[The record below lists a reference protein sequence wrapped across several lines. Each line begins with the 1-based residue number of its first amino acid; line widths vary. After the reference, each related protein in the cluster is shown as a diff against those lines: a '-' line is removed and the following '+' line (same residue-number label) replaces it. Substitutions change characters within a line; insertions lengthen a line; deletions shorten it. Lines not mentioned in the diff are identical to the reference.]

1 MDIKTGSCPK
11 WRFNRLAFLQLM
23 NRRHFLQTAAA
34 ALPSLTIAQDARKKR
49 ILLRSSWQ
57 TVNIGDIA
65 HTPGM
70 LALLEKHL
78 PEYEVTLWPS
88 SVENGVAEML
98 EKRFPQLKI
107 LAKDAASKEEAFKT
121 HDFLL
126 HGSGP
131 GIVGQKSILEWA
143 EKTGKPYGIGGVT
156 WSHSEE
162 GVKVISGAK
171 FAFFRDSVSLALAK
185 EKGAIC
191 PIMEFGPDAT
201 FACDLV
207 NEEAA
212 SAWLKEVGLEDGK
225 FVCCI
230 PKLRNSPYWEIKK
243 GYKLDPVKHAR
254 NEEMKE
260 HDIGPL
266 RNAVIAV
273 VRQSPMKV
281 LLCPEDASQMKL
293 NKEMIY
299 DKLPEDV
306 KGKVVW
312 RETYWLT
319 DFAQSVYN
327 RSAGLFGNEQHSPIM
342 CIGHGI
348 PAIVCRYKEQTSKGF
363 MWKDIGLSEWLFDH
377 DFDEAEKGLTPAVL
391 AIVNDQPTA
400 KTKALKGKAV
410 ADERMKRMMDVL
422 RAELE
427 A

>member
-1 MDIKTGSCPK
+1 
-11 WRFNRLAFLQLM
+11 M
-23 NRRHFLQTAAA
+23 NRRQFLHTSLAASLPAFSSAQGA
-34 ALPSLTIAQDARKKR
+34 AKKR

-70 LALLEKHL
+70 LHLLEKHL
-78 PEYEVTLWPS
+78 PEYDVTLWPS
-88 SVENGVAEML
+88 SVENGVEEML
-98 EKRFPQLKI
+98 MKRFPKLKI
-107 LAKDAASKEEAFKT
+107 LAKDGEAKAAAFKT
-121 HDFLL
+121 HAFLL

-131 GIVGQKSILEWA
+131 GIVGQKSILEWT

-185 EKGAIC
+185 EKGATS

-207 NEEAA
+207 NDEPAV
-212 SAWLKEVGLEDGK
+212 AWLKEVGLEVGQ

-243 GYKLDPVKHAR
+243 GYKLDEKKHAR

-273 VRQSPMKV
+273 VRETPMKV

-306 KGKVVW
+306 KAKVVW
-312 RETYWLT
+312 RKDYWLT

-363 MWKDIGLSEWLFDH
+363 MWKDIGLTEWLFDH

-391 AIVNDQPTA
+391 AIVKDPATA
-400 KTKALKGKAV
+400 KAKALKGKAV
-410 ADERMKRMMDVL
+410 ADDRMKRMMDVL

-427 A
+427 K

>member
-1 MDIKTGSCPK
+1 
-11 WRFNRLAFLQLM
+11 M
-23 NRRHFLQTAAA
+23 NRRHLLKTALAASA
-34 ALPSLTIAQDARKKR
+34 ALPSFASAQTTKLGKR

-88 SVENGVAEML
+88 SVDNGVEEML
-98 EKRFPQLKI
+98 MKRFPKLKI
-107 LAKDAASKEEAFKT
+107 LPRDGAAKAEAFKT

-131 GIVGQKSILEWA
+131 GIVGQKSIIEWS

-156 WSHSEE
+156 WSGTKGSE
-162 GVKVISGAK
+162 GAKVISGAK
-171 FAFFRDSVSLALAK
+171 FAFFRDSVSLELAK
-185 EKGAIC
+185 SCGAHA

-207 NEEAA
+207 NDEPAA
-212 SAWLKEVGLEDGK
+212 AWLKEVGLEDGQ
-225 FVCCI
+225 FMCCI
-230 PKLRNSPYWEIKK
+230 PKLRNSPYWEMKK
-243 GYKLDPVKHAR
+243 GYAFDEKKHAR
-254 NEEMKE
+254 NESMKE

-266 RNAVIAV
+266 RRAVIAV
-273 VRQSPMKV
+273 VQQTPMKV

-299 DKLPEDV
+299 DQLPADV
-306 KGKVVW
+306 KSKVVW
-312 RETYWLT
+312 RENYWLT

-327 RSAGLFGNEQHSPIM
+327 RCAGLFGNEQHSPIM

-348 PAIVCRYKEQTSKGF
+348 PAIICRFKEQTSKGF

-377 DFDEAEKGLTPAVL
+377 DLDEPEKSLTPAVL
-391 AIVNDQPTA
+391 AIATDQPTA
-400 KTKALKGKAV
+400 RAKAAKGKAV

-422 RAELE
+422 RAELT
-427 A
+427 

>member
-1 MDIKTGSCPK
+1 
-11 WRFNRLAFLQLM
+11 M
-23 NRRHFLQTAAA
+23 NRRHFVKTTLAVA
-34 ALPSLTIAQDARKKR
+34 ALPSLVAAHGAKSRKH

-88 SVENGVAEML
+88 SVDNGVEEML
-98 EKRFPQLKI
+98 NKRFPKVKI
-107 LAKDAASKEEAFKT
+107 LGKEVGLKDEVFKT
-121 HDFLL
+121 YDFLL

-131 GIVGQKSILEWA
+131 GIVGQKSILEWV

-156 WSHSEE
+156 WGFSEE
-162 GVKVISGAK
+162 GLKVISGAK
-171 FAFFRDSVSLALAK
+171 FAFFRDSVSLELAK
-185 EKGAIC
+185 SKGATC

-201 FACDLV
+201 FACDLT
-207 NEEAA
+207 NDDPAA
-212 SAWLKEVGLEDGK
+212 AWLKEVGLEEGK

-230 PKLRNSPYWEIKK
+230 PKLRNSPYWEMKK
-243 GYKLDPVKHAR
+243 GYAFDPKKHAR

-273 VRQSPMKV
+273 VRETPMKV

-299 DKLPEDV
+299 DKLPDDV

-312 RETYWLT
+312 RESYWLT

-348 PAIVCRYKEQTSKGF
+348 PAIVCRFKEQTSKGF

-391 AIVNDQPTA
+391 AIVNDQSAAREKAIKA
-400 KTKALKGKAV
+400 KAI
-410 ADERMKRMMDVL
+410 ADGRMKRMMDVL

-427 A
+427 G

>member
-1 MDIKTGSCPK
+1 MHRRQFLTTT
-11 WRFNRLAFLQLM
+11 LA
-23 NRRHFLQTAAA
+23 AATSTA
-34 ALPSLTIAQDARKKR
+34 ALPHFASAQSAKAKKR

-78 PEYEVTLWPS
+78 PEYEITLWPS
-88 SVENGVAEML
+88 SVENGVDAML
-98 EKRFPQLKI
+98 MKRFPKLKI
-107 LAKDAASKEEAFKT
+107 MGKSAEEKKEAFGT

-131 GIVGQKSILEWA
+131 GLVGQKSILEWT

-156 WSHSEE
+156 WSGGGMDGGE
-162 GVKVISGAK
+162 GVEVLSGAK

-185 EKGAIC
+185 EKGAKS

-207 NEEAA
+207 SDAA
-212 SAWLKEVGLEDGK
+212 AAAWLAEVGLEEGK

-243 GYKLDPVKHAR
+243 GYVFDAKKHAR

-260 HDIGPL
+260 HDIAPL

-273 VRQSPMKV
+273 VQQTPMKV
-281 LLCPEDASQMKL
+281 LLCPEDSSQMRL
-293 NKEMIY
+293 NREMIY

-306 KGKVVW
+306 KKKVVW
-312 RETYWLT
+312 REQYWLT

-363 MWKDIGLSEWLFDH
+363 MWRDIGLNEWLFDH
-377 DFDEAEKGLTPAVL
+377 DLDEAEKGLTPAVL
-391 AIVNDQPTA
+391 AIVNDQATA
-400 KTKALKGKAV
+400 KAKALKAKGV
-410 ADERMKRMMDVL
+410 ADARMKRMMDVL

>member
-1 MDIKTGSCPK
+1 
-11 WRFNRLAFLQLM
+11 M
-23 NRRHFLQTAAA
+23 NRRRFLQQTGAALA
-34 ALPSLTIAQDARKKR
+34 VSSLPSLGAAAPKPRKR

-78 PEYEVTLWPS
+78 PEHEVTLWPS
-88 SVENGVAEML
+88 KVDNGVDAML
-98 EKRFPQLKI
+98 MKRFPKLKI
-107 LAKDAASKEEAFKT
+107 MELTGEAKAEAYKT

-131 GIVGQKSILEWA
+131 GIVALKSLAEWA
-143 EKTGKPYGIGGVT
+143 EMTGKPYGIGGVT
-156 WSHSEE
+156 WS
-162 GVKVISGAK
+162 GGGLNAVKVISDAK
-171 FAFFRDSVSLALAK
+171 FAFFRDSVSLELAK
-185 EKGAIC
+185 EKGATS
-191 PIMEFGPDAT
+191 PVLEFGPDAT
-201 FACDLV
+201 FASDLV
-207 NEEAA
+207 ADAPAA
-212 SAWLKEVGLEDGK
+212 AWLKEVGLEEGK

-230 PKLRNSPYWEIKK
+230 PKLRYTPYWEIKE
-243 GYKLDPVKHAR
+243 GYAPDPKKQAR

-266 RNAVIAV
+266 RDAVIAV

-299 DKLPEDV
+299 DKLPDDV
-306 KGKVVW
+306 KPRVVW
-312 RETYWLT
+312 RKDYWLT

-327 RSAGLFGNEQHSPIM
+327 RSLGLFGNEQHSPIM

-348 PAIVCRYKEQTSKGF
+348 PAIVCRFAEQTSKGF

-377 DFDEAEKGLTPAVL
+377 DKDEAHKGLTPAVL
-391 AIVNDQPTA
+391 AFVNDPATA
-400 KTKALKGKAV
+400 KAKALKGKAV
-410 ADERMKRMMDVL
+410 ADDRMKRMMDVL
-422 RAELE
+422 RAQLE

>member
-1 MDIKTGSCPK
+1 
-11 WRFNRLAFLQLM
+11 M
-23 NRRHFLQTAAA
+23 NRRHFLQTTAA
-34 ALPSLTIAQDARKKR
+34 ALPSFAIAQGSPKKR

-70 LALLEKHL
+70 LHLLEKHL

-88 SVENGVAEML
+88 SVDNGVAEML
-98 EKRFPQLKI
+98 MKRFPKLKI
-107 LAKDAASKEEAFKT
+107 MDKSAEAKAEAFKT

-131 GIVGQKSILEWA
+131 GIVGQKSIIEWS

-156 WSHSEE
+156 WSGEKGGE
-162 GVKVISGAK
+162 GAQVISGAK
-171 FAFFRDSVSLALAK
+171 FAFFRDSVSLQTAK
-185 EKGAIC
+185 DAGATS

-207 NEEAA
+207 NDEAA
-212 SAWLKEVGLEDGK
+212 AAWLNEVGLEDGK
-225 FVCCI
+225 FMCCI
-230 PKLRNSPYWEIKK
+230 PKLRNSPYWEMKK
-243 GYKLDPVKHAR
+243 GYKFDEKKHAR

-273 VRQSPMKV
+273 VKETDMKV

-299 DKLPEDV
+299 DKLPDDV
-306 KGKVVW
+306 KAKVVW
-312 RETYWLT
+312 RKDYWLT

-327 RSAGLFGNEQHSPIM
+327 RCAGLFGNEQHSPIM
-342 CIGHGI
+342 CIGHGT

-363 MWKDIGLSEWLFDH
+363 MWKDIGLSDWLFDH
-377 DFDEAEKGLTPAVL
+377 DLDEAEKGLTPAVL
-391 AIVNDQPTA
+391 AIAKDQPTA
-400 KTKALKGKAV
+400 RAKAGKAKAV
-410 ADERMKRMMDVL
+410 ADDRMKRMMDVL

-427 A
+427 G

>member
-1 MDIKTGSCPK
+1 
-11 WRFNRLAFLQLM
+11 M
-23 NRRHFLQTAAA
+23 NRRHFLRSTVAAA
-34 ALPSLTIAQDARKKR
+34 TAPSLAIAQSSPSRKR

-70 LALLEKHL
+70 LHLLEKYL
-78 PEYEVTLWPS
+78 PEYDVTLWPS
-88 SVENGVAEML
+88 SVDNGVAEML
-98 EKRFPQLKI
+98 MARFPKLKI
-107 LAKDAASKEEAFKT
+107 MAATDEAKKEAFET

-131 GIVGQKSILEWA
+131 GLFWQALVEWT
-143 EKTGKPYGIGGVT
+143 EKTGKPYGIGGIT
-156 WSHSEE
+156 WTSP
-162 GVKVISGAK
+162 GKGMVGLKVISEAK
-171 FAFFRDSVSLALAK
+171 FAFFRDSVSLELAK
-185 EKGAIC
+185 QKGATC

-207 NEEAA
+207 NDAAA
-212 SAWLKEVGLEDGK
+212 SAWLKEVGLEEGK

-230 PKLRNSPYWEIKK
+230 PKLRNTPYWEIKQ
-243 GYKLDPVKHAR
+243 GYAFDEKKHAR

-260 HDIGPL
+260 HDISPL

-273 VRQSPMKV
+273 VKQTPMKV

-299 DKLPEDV
+299 DKLPDDV
-306 KGKVVW
+306 KDRVVW
-312 RETYWLT
+312 RQDYWLT
-319 DFAQSVYN
+319 NFAQSVYN

-391 AIVNDQPTA
+391 AIVNDQATA
-400 KTKALKGKAV
+400 KAKALKAKAV
-410 ADERMKRMMDVL
+410 ADDRMKRMMEVL
-422 RAELE
+422 RKELE

>member
-1 MDIKTGSCPK
+1 
-11 WRFNRLAFLQLM
+11 M
-23 NRRHFLQTAAA
+23 NRRHFLHTTFAA
-34 ALPSLTIAQDARKKR
+34 ALPALASAQAAPRKR

-70 LALLEKHL
+70 LHLLEKHL
-78 PEYEVTLWPS
+78 PEYDVTLWPS

-98 EKRFPQLKI
+98 TKRFPKLMI
-107 LAKDAASKEEAFKT
+107 LAKDAAAKAEAFET

-131 GIVGQKSILEWA
+131 GIVGQKSILEWT

-156 WSHSEE
+156 WSGETGGE

-171 FAFFRDSVSLALAK
+171 FAFFRDSVSLDAAK
-185 EKGAIC
+185 KAGATS

-201 FACDLV
+201 FACDLI
-207 NEEAA
+207 NDEPAA
-212 SAWLKEVGLEDGK
+212 AWLREVGLEDGK

-243 GYKLDPVKHAR
+243 GYKLDEKKHAR

-260 HDIGPL
+260 HDIAPL

-273 VRQSPMKV
+273 VRETSMKV

-299 DKLPEDV
+299 DKLPDDV
-306 KGKVVW
+306 KSKVVW
-312 RETYWLT
+312 RKDYWLT

-391 AIVNDQPTA
+391 AIVKDPNTA
-400 KTKALKGKAV
+400 KAKAMRGKAV
-410 ADERMKRMMDVL
+410 ADDRMKRMMDVL

-427 A
+427 K

>member
-1 MDIKTGSCPK
+1 MHMD
-11 WRFNRLAFLQLM
+11 
-23 NRRHFLQTAAA
+23 RRHFLRTTLATA
-34 ALPSLTIAQDARKKR
+34 ALPSLALAQETKAKKR

-70 LALLEKHL
+70 LHLLEKHL
-78 PEYEVTLWPS
+78 PEYDVTLWPS

-98 EKRFPQLKI
+98 TMRFPKLKI
-107 LAKDAASKEEAFKT
+107 LAPTAEAKAEAFAT

-131 GIVGQKSILEWA
+131 GIVGQKSIIEWT

-156 WSHSEE
+156 WSGGKDHGEAI
-162 GVKVISGAK
+162 KVISGGK
-171 FAFFRDSVSLALAK
+171 FAFFRDSVSLELAK
-185 EKGAIC
+185 SKGATC

-207 NEEAA
+207 NDEPAA
-212 SAWLKEVGLEDGK
+212 AWLKEVGLEDGK

-230 PKLRNSPYWEIKK
+230 PKLRNTPYWEIKK
-243 GYKLDPVKHAR
+243 GVKFDEKKNAR

-260 HDIGPL
+260 HDIAPL

-273 VRQSPMKV
+273 VQQTPMKV

-306 KGKVVW
+306 KQKVVW
-312 RETYWLT
+312 RQDYWLT

-363 MWKDIGLSEWLFDH
+363 MWKDIGLGEWLFDH

-391 AIVNDQPTA
+391 AIVNDPATA
-400 KTKALKGKAV
+400 RAKALKGKAV
-410 ADERMKRMMDVL
+410 ADDRMKRMMDVL
-422 RAELE
+422 KASLE

>member
-1 MDIKTGSCPK
+1 M
-11 WRFNRLAFLQLM
+11 M
-23 NRRHFLQTAAA
+23 NRRHLLQTALAA
-34 ALPSLTIAQDARKKR
+34 SVPCFVRAQAAKAKKR

-70 LALLEKHL
+70 LHLLEEHL

-98 EKRFPQLKI
+98 MKRFPKLKI
-107 LAKDAASKEEAFKT
+107 LAKDGAAKEEAFKT

-131 GIVGQKSILEWA
+131 GIVGQKFITEWT

-156 WSHSEE
+156 WSGGGARKE

-171 FAFFRDSVSLALAK
+171 FAFFRDSVSLELAK
-185 EKGAIC
+185 KMGATS

-207 NEEAA
+207 NDEPAA
-212 SAWLKEVGLEDGK
+212 AWLKEVGLEEGK

-230 PKLRNSPYWEIKK
+230 PKLRNTPYWEIKK
-243 GYKLDPVKHAR
+243 GYAFDEKKHAR
-254 NEEMKE
+254 NEAMKE
-260 HDIGPL
+260 HDIAPL

-273 VRQSPMKV
+273 VKQTPMKV

-306 KGKVVW
+306 KAKVVW
-312 RETYWLT
+312 REHYWLT

-363 MWKDIGLSEWLFDH
+363 MWKDIGLGEWLFDH
-377 DFDEAEKGLTPAVL
+377 DLDEAKKGLVPAVL
-391 AIVNDQPTA
+391 AIVNDPATA
-400 KTKALKGKAV
+400 RAKALKGKAV

>member
-1 MDIKTGSCPK
+1 MK
-11 WRFNRLAFLQLM
+11 RRQFLKSGL
-23 NRRHFLQTAAA
+23 AAA
-34 ALPSLTIAQDARKKR
+34 AIPSAVSAQAIVPKRR

-70 LALLEKHL
+70 LALLEKYL
-78 PEYEVTLWPS
+78 PECEVTLWAS
-88 SVENGVAEML
+88 SVDHGVDGML
-98 EKRFPQLKI
+98 LKRFPTLKI
-107 LAKDAASKEEAFKT
+107 MPQTAEAKSNALAT

-131 GIVGQKSILEWA
+131 GIVAQKSIVEWI

-156 WSHSEE
+156 WSGGDGE
-162 GVKVISGAK
+162 GVKVISDAK
-171 FAFFRDSVSLALAK
+171 FAFFRDSVSLELAK
-185 EKGAIC
+185 AKGATC

-207 NEEAA
+207 NDA
-212 SAWLKEVGLEDGK
+212 SAVAWLNEVGLEEGK

-230 PKLRNSPYWEIKK
+230 PKLRNTPYWEIKK
-243 GYKLDPVKHAR
+243 GYAFDEKKHSR

-260 HDIGPL
+260 HDIAPL

-273 VRQSPMKV
+273 VRQTPLKV

-306 KGKVVW
+306 KKKVVW
-312 RETYWLT
+312 RQEYWLT
-319 DFAQSVYN
+319 DFAQSIYN
-327 RSAGLFGNEQHSPIM
+327 HSAGLFGNEQHSPIL

-348 PAIVCRYKEQTSKGF
+348 PAIVCRYREQTSKGF
-363 MWKDIGLSEWLFDH
+363 MWKDIGLDDWLFDH
-377 DFDEAEKGLTPAVL
+377 DFDEADKGLTPAVL
-391 AIVNDQPTA
+391 AIVNDPATA
-400 KTKALKGKAV
+400 KAKALKAKAI
-410 ADERMKRMMDVL
+410 ADARMKRMMDVL
-422 RAELE
+422 RAELLT
-427 A
+427 

>member
-1 MDIKTGSCPK
+1 
-11 WRFNRLAFLQLM
+11 M
-23 NRRHFLQTAAA
+23 NRRHFLQSTLAASL
-34 ALPSLTIAQDARKKR
+34 LPQITQAQEKPRKR

-70 LALLEKHL
+70 LHLLEKHL

-98 EKRFPQLKI
+98 TRRFPKLKI
-107 LAKDAASKEEAFKT
+107 MGRTAEEKAEAFKT

-131 GIVGQKSILEWA
+131 GIVGQKSIVEWTQ
-143 EKTGKPYGIGGVT
+143 KTGKPYGIAGVT
-156 WSHSEE
+156 WSGGNDGGE
-162 GVKVISGAK
+162 GVRVISGAK
-171 FAFFRDSVSLALAK
+171 FAFFRDSVSLELAK
-185 EKGAIC
+185 QKGATS

-207 NEEAA
+207 ADEPAA
-212 SAWLKEVGLEDGK
+212 RWLKEVGLEEGK
-225 FVCCI
+225 FMCCI
-230 PKLRNSPYWEIKK
+230 PKLRNSPYWEMKK
-243 GYKLDPVKHAR
+243 GYAFDPKKHAR

-273 VRQSPMKV
+273 ARQTPLKV
-281 LLCPEDASQMKL
+281 VLCPEDASQMKL

-299 DKLPEDV
+299 DKLSEDV
-306 KGKVVW
+306 KAKVVW
-312 RETYWLT
+312 RQDYWLT

-327 RSAGLFGNEQHSPIM
+327 RCAGLFGNEQHSPIM
-342 CIGHGI
+342 CIGHGV

-363 MWKDIGLSEWLFDH
+363 MWKDIGLGEWLFDH
-377 DFDEAEKGLTPAVL
+377 DLDEAEKGLTPAVL
-391 AIVNDQPTA
+391 AIANDPATA
-400 KTKALKGKAV
+400 KAKALKGKAV
-410 ADERMKRMMDVL
+410 ADDRMKRMMDAL

>member
-1 MDIKTGSCPK
+1 MK
-11 WRFNRLAFLQLM
+11 
-23 NRRHFLQTAAA
+23 RRHFLKTTLAAA
-34 ALPSLTIAQDARKKR
+34 ALSPIASAQASSAKKK

-70 LALLEKHL
+70 LHLLEKHL
-78 PEYEVTLWPS
+78 PDYEITLWPS
-88 SVENGVAEML
+88 SVDNGVEEML
-98 EKRFPQLKI
+98 MKRFPKLKI
-107 LAKDAASKEEAFKT
+107 MGKTTADKEEAFKT

-131 GIVGQKSILEWA
+131 GIVGQKHLVEWK

-156 WSHSEE
+156 WSGGKNAGEAIQ
-162 GVKVISGAK
+162 VISGAK
-171 FAFFRDSVSLALAK
+171 FAFFRDTISLELAK
-185 EKGAIC
+185 SKGATS

-207 NEEAA
+207 SDAPAA
-212 SAWLKEVGLEDGK
+212 AWLKEVGLEDGK
-225 FVCCI
+225 FMCCI
-230 PKLRNSPYWEIKK
+230 PKLRNTPYWEIKE
-243 GYKLDPVKHAR
+243 GVKFDEKKNAR

-260 HDIGPL
+260 HDISPL
-266 RNAVIAV
+266 RNAVIALAKETD
-273 VRQSPMKV
+273 MKIM
-281 LLCPEDASQMKL
+281 LCPEDSSHIKQ

-306 KGKVVW
+306 KKKVVW
-312 RETYWLT
+312 RKDYWLT

-348 PAIVCRYKEQTSKGF
+348 PAIVCRYKEQTSKGI

-391 AIVNDQPTA
+391 AIAKDQA
-400 KTKALKGKAV
+400 AARAKALKGKAV
-410 ADERMKRMMDVL
+410 ADDRMKRMMDVL

>member
-1 MDIKTGSCPK
+1 
-11 WRFNRLAFLQLM
+11 M
-23 NRRHFLQTAAA
+23 NRRHFLKATLAAA
-34 ALPSLTIAQDARKKR
+34 ALPSFASAQTPKAKKR

-70 LALLEKHL
+70 LHLLETHL

-88 SVENGVAEML
+88 SVDNGVEAML
-98 EKRFPQLKI
+98 MKRFPKLRIMGRTGDDK
-107 LAKDAASKEEAFKT
+107 KAAFDS

-131 GIVGQKSILEWA
+131 GIVGLKSIIEWT
-143 EKTGKPYGIGGVT
+143 ERTGKPYGIGGVT
-156 WSHSEE
+156 WSGDSGRES
-162 GVKVISGAK
+162 GSLKVISDAN

-185 EKGAIC
+185 EKGATS

-207 NEEAA
+207 NDAAA
-212 SAWLKEVGLEDGK
+212 SAWLKEVGLEEGQ
-225 FVCCI
+225 FMCCI
-230 PKLRNSPYWEIKK
+230 PKLRNSPYWEVKK
-243 GYKLDPVKHAR
+243 GFPFDEKKHAR

-273 VRQSPMKV
+273 VQQTPFKM

-306 KGKVVW
+306 KKKVVW
-312 RETYWLT
+312 RQEYWLT

-348 PAIVCRYKEQTSKGF
+348 PAIVCRFKEQTSKGF
-363 MWKDIGLSEWLFDH
+363 MWRDMGLSEWLFDH

-391 AIVNDQPTA
+391 AIVKNPAAA
-400 KTKALKGKAV
+400 KAKALKAKGIAH
-410 ADERMKRMMDVL
+410 DRMKRMMDVL
-422 RAELE
+422 RAELNG
-427 A
+427 

>member
-1 MDIKTGSCPK
+1 M
-11 WRFNRLAFLQLM
+11 Q
-23 NRRHFLQTAAA
+23 RRHFLKTTLATAVAFPA
-34 ALPSLTIAQDARKKR
+34 VISAQEAKPKKK

-70 LALLEKHL
+70 LHLLEKHL
-78 PEYEVTLWPS
+78 PEYDVTLWPS

-98 EKRFPQLKI
+98 MKRFPKLKI
-107 LAKDAASKEEAFKT
+107 MGKTGAEKEEAFKT

-131 GIVGQKSILEWA
+131 GIVGQKSIIEWK

-156 WSHSEE
+156 WGYSEE
-162 GVKVISGAK
+162 GLQVINGAK

-185 EKGAIC
+185 SKGATC

-207 NEEAA
+207 NDEAA

-225 FVCCI
+225 FMCCI
-230 PKLRNSPYWEIKK
+230 PKLRITPYWEIKK
-243 GYKLDPVKHAR
+243 GTKFDEKKHAR

-260 HDIGPL
+260 HDISPL

-273 VRQSPMKV
+273 VEQTDMKM

-299 DKLPEDV
+299 DKLPESV
-306 KGKVVW
+306 KKKVVW
-312 RETYWLT
+312 RQDYWLT

-348 PAIVCRYKEQTSKGF
+348 PAIVCRYREQTSKGF
-363 MWKDIGLSEWLFDH
+363 MWKDIGRSEWLFDH
-377 DFDEAEKGLTPAVL
+377 DLDEAEKGLTPAVL
-391 AIVNDQPTA
+391 AIAKDQAGA
-400 KTKALKGKAV
+400 KAKALAAKAV
-410 ADERMKRMMDVL
+410 ADARMKRMMDVL
-422 RAELE
+422 RTELE
-427 A
+427 G

>member
-1 MDIKTGSCPK
+1 MFMD
-11 WRFNRLAFLQLM
+11 
-23 NRRHFLQTAAA
+23 RRHFLRTTLATA
-34 ALPSLTIAQDARKKR
+34 ALPSLVPAQDAKAKKR

-70 LALLEKHL
+70 LHLLEKHL
-78 PEYEVTLWPS
+78 PEYDVTLWPS

-98 EKRFPQLKI
+98 TKRFPKLKI
-107 LAKDAASKEEAFKT
+107 LTPTAEAKKTAFET

-131 GIVGQKSILEWA
+131 GIVGQKSLVEWA

-156 WSHSEE
+156 WNGGKDNGEAI
-162 GVKVISGAK
+162 KVISGGK
-171 FAFFRDSVSLALAK
+171 FAFFRDSVSLELAK
-185 EKGAIC
+185 SKGATC

-207 NEEAA
+207 NDEPAT
-212 SAWLKEVGLEDGK
+212 AWLQEVGLEDGK

-230 PKLRNSPYWEIKK
+230 PKLRNTPYWEIKK
-243 GYKLDPVKHAR
+243 GVKFDEKKNAR

-260 HDIGPL
+260 HDIAPL

-273 VRQSPMKV
+273 VQQTPMKV

-306 KGKVVW
+306 KKKVVW
-312 RETYWLT
+312 RQDYWLT

-391 AIVNDQPTA
+391 AIVNDPAAA
-400 KTKALKGKAV
+400 KAKALKGKAV
-410 ADERMKRMMDVL
+410 ADDRMKRMMDVL
-422 RAELE
+422 RASLE

>member
-1 MDIKTGSCPK
+1 
-11 WRFNRLAFLQLM
+11 M
-23 NRRHFLQTAAA
+23 NRRHFLQSTLAAA
-34 ALPSLTIAQDARKKR
+34 SLPAFSIAQQKPRKR

-70 LALLEKHL
+70 LHLLEQHL
-78 PEYEVTLWPS
+78 PDYDVTLWPS

-98 EKRFPQLKI
+98 TKRFPKLKI
-107 LAKDAASKEEAFKT
+107 LGKDAAEKAEAFKS

-131 GIVGQKSILEWA
+131 GIVGQKSILEWT
-143 EKTGKPYGIGGVT
+143 ERTGKPYGIGGVT
-156 WSHSEE
+156 WSGASGGE

-171 FAFFRDSVSLALAK
+171 FAFFRDSVSLEAAK
-185 EKGAIC
+185 KAGASSR
-191 PIMEFGPDAT
+191 IMEFGPDAT

-207 NEEAA
+207 NDEPAA
-212 SAWLKEVGLEDGK
+212 AWLKEVGLEDGK

-243 GYKLDPVKHAR
+243 GYKLDEKKHAR
-254 NEEMKE
+254 NEAMKE

-266 RNAVIAV
+266 RQAVIAV
-273 VRQSPMKV
+273 ARQTPMKV

-299 DKLPEDV
+299 DKLPDDV
-306 KGKVVW
+306 KAKVVW
-312 RETYWLT
+312 RKDYWLT

-327 RSAGLFGNEQHSPIM
+327 RCAGLFGNEQHSPIM

-391 AIVNDQPTA
+391 AIVNDPATA
-400 KTKALKGKAV
+400 KAKALQGKAV
-410 ADERMKRMMDVL
+410 ADARMKRMMDAL

>member
-1 MDIKTGSCPK
+1 
-11 WRFNRLAFLQLM
+11 M
-23 NRRHFLQTAAA
+23 NRRNFLASTFAAS
-34 ALPSLTIAQDARKKR
+34 ALPAFAEAQTKAKKR

-70 LALLEKHL
+70 LHLLEKHL

-88 SVENGVAEML
+88 SVDNGVAEML
-98 EKRFPQLKI
+98 MARFPKLKI
-107 LAKDAASKEEAFKT
+107 MAATDEAKKEAFET

-131 GIVGQKSILEWA
+131 GISWQSTAEWT

-156 WSHSEE
+156 WSAPGKGIE
-162 GVKVISGAK
+162 GLKAINGAE
-171 FAFFRDSVSLALAK
+171 FAFFRDSVSLELARK
-185 EKGAIC
+185 RGATC

-207 NEEAA
+207 NDAPAA
-212 SAWLKEVGLEDGK
+212 AWLKEVGLEGGK

-243 GYKLDPVKHAR
+243 GYPFDEKKHAR
-254 NEEMKE
+254 NEAMKE
-260 HDIGPL
+260 HDIAPL
-266 RNAVIAV
+266 RNAVVAV
-273 VRQSPMKV
+273 VRQTPMKV

-306 KGKVVW
+306 KAKVVW
-312 RETYWLT
+312 RQDYWLT

-363 MWKDIGLSEWLFDH
+363 MWKDIGLGEWLFDH
-377 DFDEAEKGLTPAVL
+377 DFDEAQKGLTPAVL
-391 AIVNDQPTA
+391 AIVNDQAAA
-400 KTKALKGKAV
+400 KAKALKGKVV
-410 ADERMKRMMDVL
+410 ADDRMKRMMDVL

-427 A
+427 G

>member
-1 MDIKTGSCPK
+1 MSHVI
-11 WRFNRLAFLQLM
+11 L
-23 NRRHFLQTAAA
+23 NRRHFLATSIAVA
-34 ALPSLTIAQDARKKR
+34 ALPSIARAATPKKKR

-70 LALLEKHL
+70 LHLLEQHL
-78 PEYEVTLWPS
+78 PEYDVTLWPS
-88 SVENGVAEML
+88 NVDHGVEAML
-98 EKRFPQLKI
+98 MKRFPKLKI
-107 LAKDAASKEEAFKT
+107 LAKGEDAKAEAFKT

-131 GIVGQKSILEWA
+131 GIVAKTNLLEWKA
-143 EKTGKPYGIGGVT
+143 KTGKPFGIGGVT
-156 WSHSEE
+156 WSYSKE
-162 GVKVISGAK
+162 GLEAINGAK
-171 FAFFRDSVSLALAK
+171 FAFFRDSVSLAAAK
-185 EKGAIC
+185 ERGATC

-207 NEEAA
+207 ADVPAA
-212 SAWLKEVGLEDGK
+212 SWLKEVGLEEGK

-230 PKLRNSPYWEIKK
+230 PKLRNTPYWEIKK
-243 GYKLDPVKHAR
+243 ESAFDPAKHAR

-260 HDIGPL
+260 HDIAPL
-266 RNAVIAV
+266 RNAVLAV
-273 VRQSPMKV
+273 VRQTPMKV

-299 DKLPEDV
+299 DKLPEDARS
-306 KGKVVW
+306 KVVW
-312 RETYWLT
+312 REKYWLT
-319 DFAQSVYN
+319 DFAQSVYD

-348 PAIVCRYKEQTSKGF
+348 PAIVCRYKEQTTKGF

-391 AIVNDQPTA
+391 AIVNDPSTA
-400 KTKALKGKAV
+400 KAKALKAKGV
-410 ADERMKRMMDVL
+410 ADDRMKRMMDVL
-422 RAELE
+422 RAELQ

>member
-1 MDIKTGSCPK
+1 M
-11 WRFNRLAFLQLM
+11 Q
-23 NRRHFLQTAAA
+23 RRHFLKTTLATAAMPA
-34 ALPSLTIAQDARKKR
+34 VSRAQGASTRKK

-70 LALLEKHL
+70 LHLLEKHL
-78 PEYEVTLWPS
+78 PECDVTLWPS
-88 SVENGVAEML
+88 SIDNGVDKIL
-98 EKRFPQLKI
+98 LKRFPKLKI
-107 LAKDAASKEEAFKT
+107 MGNTAEDKQQAFKT

-131 GIVGQKSILEWA
+131 SIVAQRSIIEWA
-143 EKTGKPYGIGGVT
+143 ERTGKPYGIGGVT
-156 WSHSEE
+156 WSGPKDGE
-162 GVKVISGAK
+162 GAQIISRAR
-171 FAFFRDSVSLALAK
+171 FAFFRDSVSLQAAK
-185 EKGAIC
+185 DAGGNS

-207 NEEAA
+207 DDAAA
-212 SAWLKEVGLEDGK
+212 SAWIKEAGLEEGN

-230 PKLRNSPYWEIKK
+230 PKLRHTPYWEIKK
-243 GYKLDPVKHAR
+243 GVKFDEKKHAR

-266 RNAVIAV
+266 RAAVIAV
-273 VRQSPMKV
+273 VKETGKKV
-281 LLCPEDASQMKL
+281 LLCPEDASHMKL
-293 NKEMIY
+293 NKEMIH
-299 DKLPEDV
+299 DKLPPDV
-306 KGKVVW
+306 KANVVW
-312 RETYWLT
+312 RESYWLT

-363 MWKDIGLSEWLFDH
+363 MWKDIGLSDWLFDH
-377 DFDEAEKGLTPAVL
+377 DLDEAEKGLTPAVL
-391 AIVNDQPTA
+391 AIANDQAAA
-400 KTKALKGKAV
+400 KQKALQAKAV
-410 ADERMKRMMDVL
+410 AADRMKRMMDVL

>member
-1 MDIKTGSCPK
+1 
-11 WRFNRLAFLQLM
+11 M
-23 NRRHFLQTAAA
+23 NRRHFLHTTFAA
-34 ALPSLTIAQDARKKR
+34 ALPALASAQAAPRKR

-70 LALLEKHL
+70 LHLLEKHL
-78 PEYEVTLWPS
+78 PEYDVTLWPS

-98 EKRFPQLKI
+98 TKRFPKLKI
-107 LAKDAASKEEAFKT
+107 LAKDAAAKAEAFKT

-131 GIVGQKSILEWA
+131 GIVGQKSILEWT

-156 WSHSEE
+156 WSGETGGE
-162 GVKVISGAK
+162 AVKVISGAK
-171 FAFFRDSVSLALAK
+171 FAFFRDSVSLDAAK
-185 EKGAIC
+185 KAGATS

-201 FACDLV
+201 FACDLI
-207 NEEAA
+207 NDEPAA
-212 SAWLKEVGLEDGK
+212 AWLKEVGLEDGK

-243 GYKLDPVKHAR
+243 GYKLDEKKHAR

-260 HDIGPL
+260 HDIAPL

-273 VRQSPMKV
+273 VRETSMKV

-299 DKLPEDV
+299 DKLPDDV
-306 KGKVVW
+306 KSKVVW
-312 RETYWLT
+312 RKDYWLT

-391 AIVNDQPTA
+391 AIVKDPTTA
-400 KTKALKGKAV
+400 KAKAMKGKAA
-410 ADERMKRMMDVL
+410 ADDRMKRMMDVL

-427 A
+427 K